1 MRKKFFSADFGKFVD
16 DQIKDIKVSMNQLC
30 KAIQMGKATYTQ
42 LKLGW
47 SRPLS
52 DYVKI
57 LDFLFDSMSE
67 EEFREIINKWVSMY
81 INSRNRRKE
90 GKE

>member
-16 DQIKDIKVSMNQLC
+16 DQIKDIKMSMNQLC

-42 LKLGW
+42 LKSGW

-52 DYVKI
+52 DYVKT
-57 LDFLFDSMSE
+57 LDLLFDSMSE

-81 INSRNRRKE
+81 IDSRNKRKE
-90 GKE
+90 GEK

>member
-16 DQIKDIKVSMNQLC
+16 DQIKDINMSMNQLC
-30 KAIQMGKATYTQ
+30 KVIQMGKATYTQ

-57 LDFLFDSMSE
+57 LDLLFDTMSE
-67 EEFREIINKWVSMY
+67 EEFREIINKWVSRY
-81 INSRNRRKE
+81 ISYRNGKEE
-90 GKE
+90 GKK